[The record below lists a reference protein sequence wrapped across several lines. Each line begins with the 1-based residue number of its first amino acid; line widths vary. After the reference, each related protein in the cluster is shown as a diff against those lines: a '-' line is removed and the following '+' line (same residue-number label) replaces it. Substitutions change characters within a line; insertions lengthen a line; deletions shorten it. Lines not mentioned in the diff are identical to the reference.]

1 MSSMPTFRIAVLPG
15 DGIGPEVVAEGRR
28 VLEAVAEQVGVRFEC
43 REYSVGAGE
52 YLNSGNPLPEAAFEA
67 CRQADAVL
75 LGAMGLPEVR
85 WPDGKEMTPQIDLR
99 ERLQLY
105 CGLRPVRLYHEAD
118 TPLKGHRAGEID
130 LVIVRENT
138 EGLFSSRLAPVP
150 PRPDEVCDLLRVS
163 RAGSERICRAAFRVA
178 QRRRKRLALIDKA
191 NVLPSMVFLR
201 GVFDEVAREFPDV
214 QASHVY
220 VDAAA
225 LYLVQQPERFDV
237 LVTENLFGDIL
248 SDLAAALVG
257 GMGMAPSA
265 DLGDRCAVFQ
275 PAHGS
280 APDIAGR
287 GIANPL
293 ATILSVALMLEWLGQ
308 PETLRGAEQV
318 RRAVGQ
324 VLADPAHRT
333 PDLGG
338 NLSTREMG
346 RLVADRIAVS

>member
-1 MSSMPTFRIAVLPG
+1 
-15 DGIGPEVVAEGRR
+15 
-28 VLEAVAEQVGVRFEC
+28 
-43 REYSVGAGE
+43 
-52 YLNSGNPLPEAAFEA
+52 
-67 CRQADAVL
+67 
-75 LGAMGLPEVR
+75 
-85 WPDGKEMTPQIDLR
+85 
-99 ERLQLY
+99 
-105 CGLRPVRLYHEAD
+105 
-118 TPLKGHRAGEID
+118 
-130 LVIVRENT
+130 
-138 EGLFSSRLAPVP
+138 
-150 PRPDEVCDLLRVS
+150 
-163 RAGSERICRAAFRVA
+163 VA

-324 VLADPAHRT
+324 VLADPAHRV
-333 PDLGG
+333 PLCAGPHHPSCA
-338 NLSTREMG
+338 LPVLPQSTVIG
-346 RLVADRIAVS
+346 DRSRCSGWCAR